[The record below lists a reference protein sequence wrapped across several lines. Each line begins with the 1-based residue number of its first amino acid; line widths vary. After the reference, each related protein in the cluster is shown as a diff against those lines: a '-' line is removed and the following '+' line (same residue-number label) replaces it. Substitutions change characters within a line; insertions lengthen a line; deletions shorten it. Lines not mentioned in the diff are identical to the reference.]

1 MERTIN
7 ISKEKYYKAML
18 TVMSGLINLTTFEI
32 EVIAM
37 MFSNNIKALDKIT
50 RLELR
55 LLLDTSEYNFNN
67 YIKKLKQKKV
77 LIETDNGLEVNQNL
91 TSAIED
97 QELTV
102 KFNVS

>member
-1 MERTIN
+1 MERTIS
-7 ISKEKYYKAML
+7 ISKDKYYKAML
-18 TVMSGLINLTTFEI
+18 NVMSGLVNLTSFEI
-32 EVIAM
+32 EVIAT
-37 MFSNNIKALDKIT
+37 MFNHNIKALDKIT

-77 LIETDNGLEVNQNL
+77 LIETDKGLEVNQNL

-97 QELTV
+97 QELTI